1 MEKVEIVDIATALKV
16 LPGLIELLQD
26 SVDGGASIG
35 FWSPLKYEVA
45 SDYWQDIIKELDRG
59 YRTLLIGY
67 TQGKVVASAQLSFI
81 SKQNGSHRV
90 ELQKL
95 MVHTKYRGLG
105 YGCTIL
111 TAAETVA
118 KTRGCRLLFLD
129 TRSGDTAEQLYLK
142 QGYTCAGVIPEYI
155 IEADGTFTD
164 TVIYY
169 KLL

>member
-1 MEKVEIVDIATALKV
+1 MDKIESIDTATALKV
-16 LPGLIELLQD
+16 LPELIELLQD
-26 SVDGGASIG
+26 SVDSGASIG
-35 FWSPLKYEVA
+35 FWSPLQYETA
-45 SDYWQDIIKELDRG
+45 SGYWQEIIKELDRG
-59 YRTLLIGY
+59 YRILLVGY
-67 TQGKVVASAQLSFI
+67 AQGKVVASAQLSFI

-111 TAAETVA
+111 TAVEDMA

-142 QGYTCAGVIPEYI
+142 QGYTCAGVIPQYI
-155 IEADGTFTD
+155 VEADGTFTD